1 MQDNINAVLS
11 PSEYSDKI
19 QDEKE
24 IKRWRKTSKSY
35 AKFCI
40 IFAINWLGSI
50 QYVTLQGLNWWE
62 RCTIGSRSHTINL

>member
-24 IKRWRKTSKSY
+24 IKRWRRKKTKQ
-35 AKFCI
+35 A
-40 IFAINWLGSI
+40 
-50 QYVTLQGLNWWE
+50 
-62 RCTIGSRSHTINL
+62 NLTQSFVLFLL